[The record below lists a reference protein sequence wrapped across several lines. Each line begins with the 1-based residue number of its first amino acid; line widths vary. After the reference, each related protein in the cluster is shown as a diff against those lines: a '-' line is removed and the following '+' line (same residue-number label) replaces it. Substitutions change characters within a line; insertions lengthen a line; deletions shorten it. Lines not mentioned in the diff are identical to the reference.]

1 MKIYRHCFSHTE
13 LHSEALP
20 LADTFNSLG
29 FVTRDGSRIAWNDN
43 DSSFIQQIPIRY
55 NLDTKNQVY
64 QNLPLRKVQGE
75 TDKSEFFDYCY
86 THLSNGS
93 DEHPSVDSSYHSY
106 IPWELPLHLI
116 FIPLKG
122 NGFYLNICQD
132 SHSDYIPSS
141 YTTLPVLHP
150 YGQVDSA
157 YGSFFLN
164 LIGLSPSKQIN
175 NWVYLYFANWYY
187 IGTTSHGNTNYID
200 FGDGKTITCP
210 FFSDIS
216 SYSALTNIT
225 QYVNINQN
233 ICNLIRMPYD
243 TEYVNNLYLLVTAPG
258 QVKPGTFF
266 SFGGR
271 NFLNIISNY
280 VVELPSD

>member
-1 MKIYRHCFSHTE
+1 MKIYRHCFSHAE

-29 FVTRDGSRIAWNDN
+29 FVTRDGSRIAWNNN
-43 DSSFIQQIPIRY
+43 DSSFIQGIPIRY

-64 QNLPLRKVQGE
+64 QNLPLRKIQDGN
-75 TDKSEFFDYCY
+75 TRSEFFDFCY
-86 THLSNGS
+86 THLSNGN
-93 DEHPSVDSSYHSY
+93 DEYPRVFSNYQWISWD
-106 IPWELPLHLI
+106 LPLHLI
-116 FIPLKG
+116 FIPLKD
-122 NGFYLNICQD
+122 NGFYLNMCQD
-132 SHSDYIPSS
+132 PYSYYIPSN
-141 YTTLPVLHP
+141 YTTLPILHP
-150 YGQVDSA
+150 YGQREYSF
-157 YGSFFLN
+157 GSFFLN

-187 IGTTSHGNTNYID
+187 IDSRDHDNTNYID
-200 FGDGKTITCP
+200 FGNGKTITCP

-216 SYSALTNIT
+216 SYSALNNVT
-225 QYVNINQN
+225 QYININQN
-233 ICNLIRMPYD
+233 ICSLIKMPYD

>member
-1 MKIYRHCFSHTE
+1 MKIYRHCFSHAE

-64 QNLPLRKVQGE
+64 QNLPLRKTQGE

-93 DEHPSVDSSYHSY
+93 NEHPSVTSNYDW
-106 IPWELPLHLI
+106 INWNLPLHLI
-116 FIPLKG
+116 FIPLKN
-122 NGFYLNICQD
+122 NGFYLNMCQD
-132 SHSDYIPSS
+132 PHSDYIPSS
-141 YTTLPVLHP
+141 YTTLPILHP
-150 YGQVDSA
+150 YGQRN
-157 YGSFFLN
+157 YTWGSFYLN

-187 IGTTSHGNTNYID
+187 IDNSSYGNTNYID
-200 FGDGKTITCP
+200 FGDSRTITCL
-210 FFSDIS
+210 FFSNIS
-216 SYSALTNIT
+216 PYSALTNVT
-225 QYVNINQN
+225 QYININQN
-233 ICNLIRMPYD
+233 ICSLIRMPYD

>member
-1 MKIYRHCFSHTE
+1 MKIYRHCFSHAE
-13 LHSEALP
+13 LHNAAVP
-20 LADTFNSLG
+20 LIDTFNSLG
-29 FVTRDGSRIAWNDN
+29 FVQRDGSRIAWDPEGDQGLQHFN
-43 DSSFIQQIPIRY
+43 IRY

-64 QNLPLRKVQGE
+64 QYLPVRITQGGS
-75 TDKSEFFDYCY
+75 TTSEFWNDHYI
-86 THLSNGS
+86 HLSNNSNEYPRISAGYGWIS
-93 DEHPSVDSSYHSY
+93 
-106 IPWELPLHLI
+106 WELPLHLI
-116 FIPLKG
+116 FIPLKD
-122 NGFYLNICQD
+122 NGFYLNMCQD
-132 SHSDYIPSS
+132 PHSVYIPSS

-150 YGQVDSA
+150 YGQQDSLF
-157 YGSFFLN
+157 GSFYLN

-175 NWVYLYFANWYY
+175 NWVYLYFANWYH
-187 IGTTSHGNTNYID
+187 INNTAHGNTNYID

-216 SYSALTNIT
+216 SYSTLTNVT
-225 QYVNINQN
+225 QYININQN
-233 ICNLIRMPYD
+233 ICSLIRMPYD

-271 NFLNIISNY
+271 NFLNVISNY